1 MAASRGP
8 LWGGLR
14 LRTCCN
20 RQADSLGG
28 RRILPLARR
37 QRKVKDDDGPFKGMV
52 TIQSLAE
59 DAGQPLDRVLHQ
71 AGGD

>member
-8 LWGGLR
+8 FWGGLR

-20 RQADSLGG
+20 RLADSLVG

-37 QRKVKDDDGPFKGMV
+37 QRKVKNERDLVIVLVGRRRRVPF
-52 TIQSLAE
+52 
-59 DAGQPLDRVLHQ
+59 DREIRQ

>member
-20 RQADSLGG
+20 RLADSLVG

-59 DAGQPLDRVLHQ
+59 DAGLPLDRVLRQ